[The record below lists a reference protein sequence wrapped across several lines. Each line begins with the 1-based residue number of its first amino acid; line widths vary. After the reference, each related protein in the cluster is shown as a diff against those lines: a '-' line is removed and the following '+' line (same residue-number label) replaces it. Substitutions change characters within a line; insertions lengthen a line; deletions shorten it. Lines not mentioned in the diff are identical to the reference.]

1 MKKTIY
7 GVGTN
12 DANYLVVNKGVRCP
26 YYKKWSSM
34 LERCFSK
41 SLHKKHPTYIG
52 CTVCNE
58 WLLFSNFRSWM
69 MKQEWV
75 GMELD
80 KDIIS
85 IGNKKY
91 CPELCAFVDHQ
102 TNSLLRMR
110 TKSLLPVGVSKCNK
124 GGYIASIRVDNKKVY
139 IGWYEN
145 IANAK
150 KAYAERKAALINKL
164 AKINND
170 HRIKSGLIDHA
181 ESLLQQK

>member
-91 CPELCAFVDHQ
+91 CP
-102 TNSLLRMR
+102 
-110 TKSLLPVGVSKCNK
+110 
-124 GGYIASIRVDNKKVY
+124 
-139 IGWYEN
+139 
-145 IANAK
+145 
-150 KAYAERKAALINKL
+150 
-164 AKINND
+164 
-170 HRIKSGLIDHA
+170 
-181 ESLLQQK
+181 